1 MPPDNTLPGNY
12 QSRQPAE
19 PNASP
24 QEGGAEL
31 SAEPVLQNEV
41 HSSDSEQGSAEVQA
55 LGEAGGVSATSAVGG
70 VQRSQVDRFQNRNYQ
85 NRQPAEPNASQ
96 QLGGAVLS
104 AERVALTALSTST
117 EPAAATSSGT
127 RSIERAA
134 SDGSL
139 VTFVVPE
146 VPSGSLLRRR
156 LNGADLPVA
165 VKVPPRVCKGDI
177 ITGRVRGGSLSITKI
192 EMAGCEGS
200 GGGVGQ

>member
-1 MPPDNTLPGNY
+1 M
-12 QSRQPAE
+12 
-19 PNASP
+19 
-24 QEGGAEL
+24 
-31 SAEPVLQNEV
+31 LQNEARSLGSV
-41 HSSDSEQGSAEVQA
+41 QSSSEVQA
-55 LGEAGGVSATSAVGG
+55 LSGAGGVSATSAVGS
-70 VQRSQVDRFQNRNYQ
+70 VQRSRVDRLQNRNYQ
-85 NRQPAEPNASQ
+85 SRQPAEPNASQ

-104 AERVALTALSTST
+104 AERVALTASSTST

-146 VPSGSLLRRR
+146 VPSGSLLRLR